1 MKTLICVLF
10 LMQGLTETQQQLLRL
25 PSVSLLQDVY
35 YVFPETDLTI
45 SVNVSFPLTE
55 DYMVTWKHKEKDSDL
70 AIDINNRELFFKY
83 TGGSLGQ
90 PSLTIKNV
98 TDFDAG
104 EYFIEIIQTNSAYP
118 GSTAGPAT
126 VYVLSKKSK
135 EYYTASAEVCPPNWQ
150 TFYEIGSD
158 FKRKRCVQKVEQ
170 RVSFY
175 QAQTICRQQRA
186 YLVPVVIRL
195 SADGNET
202 DPFAYLPRTDVWTG
216 GYEEYGSLVSDG
228 APPIYPDISV
238 LSYGRGINISDAW
251 TDGNPFCIGVNNL
264 YQELQ
269 IRDCN
274 ERLPFLCYKEADI
287 LSFKPNLN
295 ICPSEWIG
303 AEDVDSCYLL
313 TKDPKQPL
321 DAIEVCNQNGGTL
334 LQLQLVKDQ
343 QLALRLLVHLA
354 LVNSSVWFSDV
365 ESPVSCSV
373 IRLRESME
381 IYKTT
386 NCDIAAS
393 VVCQTNK
400 WDRMYSSSE
409 LQIEFQQPK
418 LNTNGGGLDGNLT
431 CKFPA
436 PHLETDTYSVY
447 KGGAI
452 LDLLTVFKTNY
463 SRAIMKWNPEL
474 SDEESFLSSAS
485 TDSEVYRCD
494 IQRKGVGLVLS
505 RTIYAVP
512 NDKRVSIFHA
522 AVSIN
527 GNISLPDA
535 LVETYMSS
543 SIQEFSFLGQLRG
556 EIRSKIFSVSRDI
569 RPVSG
574 GKLGFIR
581 VTSIPLRKRNALN
594 FLLFFVGP
602 NEEWKSA
609 EAMNYLLNNIT
620 ISARTRPIESRRRR
634 RQILSLSV
642 DFKTF
647 EIRNEEYCTVEYS
660 PDFQYTYNFVPVG
673 NGSMTYSEELCITDS
688 EPLLS
693 GLCYTRTA
701 EPAKIRNVTVNP
713 NCQFLLNP
721 SFANMTSLKKLSKVP
736 TNNSNVEIV
745 ASDLANLTRNSSD
758 LTVEDVV
765 YTSMVLE
772 NIASISSISEQTT
785 GSVLQTLSNI
795 LEAPAEILMNAH
807 NLGSSTTRILQSVET
822 VTRNVVL
829 NGTEYRNFQ
838 KSFAVAV
845 TDVTSGVSPVI
856 GIQLKNM
863 GIDVVLDNKTIGLI
877 NAEDSINITSFDTA
891 IILPKDLVQ
900 GNNSRVIFTIFENTK
915 IFQVRQMN
923 RRYELNGKVASA
935 TLISNGKPVLDLGGN
950 FVRSIY
956 KPLNMTENSVCG
968 FWNHSLYATS
978 GGWSTKGC
986 QRTDVEDGLVVCE
999 CDHLTNFA
1007 ILLDVKGQSDVI
1019 DKDNTL
1025 ALSII
1030 TIIGLSL
1037 SIVGLGLTVLS
1048 FLLFKQLRKGRGQQ
1062 TLFNLALALLCSMV
1076 IFLAGMERTE
1086 SYYGCI
1092 TVAALMHYFLLVSF
1106 MWMLVEGFLQ
1116 YLRFVR
1122 VLGTYVPRFMLKAS
1136 IPAWGLPLIPVV
1148 TVLAVDYDLYRG
1160 GNYYCWMSPTPFYYA
1175 FLLPVAMIII
1185 VNCIVFALVL
1195 KNLLNR
1201 PKGLQSNQSESK
1213 QAMMNLRAAVSI
1225 FILLGLTWIFG
1236 ILAIEDAR
1244 IVFSYIFTILTTF
1257 QGFFIF
1263 ILFVAREKQFRS
1275 YWGKLCCKRFT
1286 DRQKKYK
1293 PTSASHSSSQPLSK
1307 LGSHETASTEIFL
1320 SSK

>member
-1 MKTLICVLF
+1 MKTFVCVLLF
-10 LMQGLTETQQQLLRL
+10 LQGLTETQQQRRL
-25 PSVSLLQDVY
+25 SVSLLQDVY

-55 DYMVTWKHKEKDSDL
+55 NYMVTWKHKEKNSDF
-70 AIDINNRELFFKY
+70 AEDINNRNLGIKY
-83 TGGSLGQ
+83 AGGSLGQ
-90 PSLTIKNV
+90 PSLTINNV

-104 EYFIEIIQTNSAYP
+104 EYFIDIQPIEVADS
-118 GSTAGPAT
+118 GSSAGPAT
-126 VYVLSKKSK
+126 VHVLSKKSK

-150 TFYEIGSD
+150 TFYEIGSALI
-158 FKRKRCVQKVEQ
+158 RKRCVQKVEQ
-170 RVSFY
+170 TASFY

-186 YLVPVVIRL
+186 FIVPVVIRL
-195 SADGNET
+195 SPDGNET

-228 APPIYPDISV
+228 APPIFLDTSM

-251 TDGNPFCIGVNNL
+251 TEGNPFCIGVNNL

-295 ICPSEWIG
+295 TCPSGWIG
-303 AEDVDSCYLL
+303 AEDVGSCYLL

-334 LQLQLVKDQ
+334 LQLQLVKDRH
-343 QLALRLLVHLA
+343 LTLRLLVHLA
-354 LVNSSVWFSDV
+354 LFNSSVWFSEV
-365 ESPVSCSV
+365 ESPVSCSF
-373 IRLRESME
+373 IRLSESME
-381 IYKTT
+381 ISSAT
-386 NCDIAAS
+386 NCSIAAS

-400 WDRMYSSSE
+400 KNRMYTSSE
-409 LQIEFQQPK
+409 LQMEFQKPK
-418 LNTNGGGLDGNLT
+418 FNTNGVVLNGNLS

-452 LDLLTVFKTNY
+452 VDRLTVLETNY
-463 SRAIMKWNPEL
+463 SREIMKWNPEL
-474 SDEESFLSSAS
+474 PDEEMFLSSAS
-485 TDSEVYRCD
+485 ANSDVYRCD

-505 RTIYAVP
+505 KTIYAVP
-512 NDKRVSIFHA
+512 NEKRVSIFHA
-522 AVSIN
+522 TVSMT
-527 GNISLPDA
+527 GSLSLQDA
-535 LVETYMSS
+535 LVEAYMSS
-543 SIQEFSFLGQLRG
+543 PESLLGQSRRAIL
-556 EIRSKIFSVSRDI
+556 SKIYSVSRDI

-574 GKLGFIR
+574 GQLGFIGI
-581 VTSIPLRKRNALN
+581 TSIPLRKRNALD
-594 FLLFFVGP
+594 FLLYFVGP

-620 ISARTRPIESRRRR
+620 ISARTRSFGSRRRR
-634 RQILSLSV
+634 RQALSV
-642 DFKTF
+642 DFNTF
-647 EIRNEEYCTVEYS
+647 EIRNEEYCTVGYS
-660 PDFQYTYNFVPVG
+660 PDFQSTYNFKPVG

-701 EPAKIRNVTVNP
+701 APAEIQNVTVNP

-721 SFANMTSLKKLSKVP
+721 SFANMTALKKLSNVP
-736 TNNSNVEIV
+736 TNDSNVEIV
-745 ASDLANLTRNSSD
+745 ASDVANLTSNSSD

-765 YTSMVLE
+765 FTSMVLE
-772 NIASISSISEQTT
+772 NVASISSISEQTT
-785 GSVLQTLSNI
+785 SSVLQTLSNI
-795 LEAPAEILMNAH
+795 LEAPEEILMNAH
-807 NLGSSTTRILQSVET
+807 TLGSSTTRILESVET
-822 VTRNVVL
+822 ITRNVVL
-829 NGTEYRNFQ
+829 NGTEYRNYQ

-845 TDVTSGVSPVI
+845 TDVTSEDSPVI
-856 GIQLKNM
+856 GIQLKNV
-863 GIDVVLDNKTIGLI
+863 GIDVVLDNDTIGLI

-900 GNNSRVIFTIFENTK
+900 GNNSRVIFTIFESTK

-923 RRYELNGKVASA
+923 KRYELNGKVASA
-935 TLISNGKPVLDLGGN
+935 TLISNGKSVLDLGRN

-956 KPLNMTENSVCG
+956 KPINITEDSVCG

-978 GGWSTKGC
+978 GGWSTRGC
-986 QRTDVEDGLVVCE
+986 QRTEVEDGLVVCE

-1007 ILLDVKGQSDVI
+1007 ILLDVKGQSDII
-1019 DKDNTL
+1019 DKVNTL

-1062 TLFNLALALLCSMV
+1062 TLLNLSLALLCSMV
-1076 IFLAGMERTE
+1076 IFLAGMERTD

-1122 VLGTYVPRFMLKAS
+1122 VLGTYVPRFILKAS

-1148 TVLAVDYDLYRG
+1148 SVLAVDYDLYRG
-1160 GNYYCWMSPTPFYYA
+1160 GKYYCWMSPTPFYYA
-1175 FLLPVAMIII
+1175 FLLPVALIII

-1195 KNLLNR
+1195 KTLLNR

-1213 QAMMNLRAAVSI
+1213 RAMMNLRAAVSI

-1263 ILFVAREKQFRS
+1263 ILFVAREKQLRT
-1275 YWGKLCCKRFT
+1275 YWGKLCCKRFI

-1307 LGSHETASTEIFL
+1307 LSSHETASTEIFL